1 MFKAETGR
9 MMLNKLLGLQE
20 HMERGL
26 ANGKQAEGGVEGG
39 DEECRILLR

>member
-9 MMLNKLLGLQE
+9 IMLNKLLGIQE

-26 ANGKQAEGGVEGG
+26 ANGKQADGGVEGG
-39 DEECRILLR
+39 AEECRVPLR